1 MDDKQNKGF
10 MGKFM
15 VVFDVIFVLLLCFV
29 VLLVTMLITNHL
41 PATEGYSIN
50 PLSVTVV
57 ALVFLGYLVFIY
69 RNSVKELRS
78 IFAAIF
84 KKM

>member
-1 MDDKQNKGF
+1 